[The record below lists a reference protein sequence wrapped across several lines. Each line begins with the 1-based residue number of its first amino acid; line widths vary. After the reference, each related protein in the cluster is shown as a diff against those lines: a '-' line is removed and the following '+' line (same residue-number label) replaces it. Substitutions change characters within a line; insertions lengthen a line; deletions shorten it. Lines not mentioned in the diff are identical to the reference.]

1 MTTRAKAVEMTNRW
15 NEVLTQE
22 QRDMW
27 TQYAGSLGSAVD
39 REKSDNVAKTK
50 NVIPKRSKLMSGLN
64 AYIKSNIVEYLADGG
79 GPDDIAPIGDQTPP
93 PPLNVEATFDGS
105 PLPFGGIKLT
115 WTDPILTGTPTKKK
129 VRIWLKSITKP
140 KAQTQI
146 IAHQSFG
153 AVQPYTIHNIRFS
166 KATIDVLQV
175 RGSRFTIQ
183 MDTVIQSTT
192 GRGAI
197 IGPGSN
203 VSEVFAYPA

>member
-1 MTTRAKAVEMTNRW
+1 MIVYLLINGHAIRKHSLYQKSVGLFWKGLYVGRGLANSTTQTKTTYQMTTRAKAVEMTNRW

-93 PPLNVEATFDGS
+93 PPLNV
-105 PLPFGGIKLT
+105 
-115 WTDPILTGTPTKKK
+115 
-129 VRIWLKSITKP
+129 
-140 KAQTQI
+140 
-146 IAHQSFG
+146 
-153 AVQPYTIHNIRFS
+153 
-166 KATIDVLQV
+166 
-175 RGSRFTIQ
+175 
-183 MDTVIQSTT
+183 
-192 GRGAI
+192 
-197 IGPGSN
+197 
-203 VSEVFAYPA
+203 